1 MDERR
6 WLELVQKLQP
16 LAEAHPRAYRL
27 RVAAL
32 TALGY
37 GVIAGGLLALIALGV
52 GAVLLALHGFGIL
65 VLRFL
70 IPIGALLVVL
80 GRSLRVRIDPPEG
93 FPVGRSETPELFAMI
108 EEVRS
113 IIRSPKVHTLL
124 VDGDLNAGVSQ
135 VPTVGGLFQ
144 TRNYLVLGL
153 PYLALLSA
161 DELRAVIAHELA
173 HLAGAHGRF
182 GARIYR
188 LRATWERL
196 LEGLEE
202 RGSVWTG
209 LTRRFFEWYVP
220 YFSAYTLPAARAHE
234 LEADAAAAAAGG
246 DAAGTSLVASA
257 LGGRWLGDTY
267 WPTLFERTLDEP
279 KPPAAYDP
287 MAQQIWRARKA
298 TSDLAD
304 WYQRLLTAESD
315 PTDPHPPVA
324 ERLARLGTDPQRA
337 LALAQERDG
346 PSALEHYLPAVRARL
361 IADLDRSWQRSV
373 ASEWAE
379 HYRQAQDE
387 KAELAQLDRAETL
400 SVEERLQRAQLTETF
415 HGADAALTQYRELV
429 DTEEDGQA
437 RLAIG
442 RLLLARE
449 DDEGLLWLDQAAK
462 RDWQIVLPASALAY
476 SYLRERGRDEE
487 AEAYERRLEQQVELL
502 EAAEKERSEV
512 TLDDRLDRPDLP
524 IEQLELVRNAVAAEN
539 EVAAAYLARKHTHHL
554 NHESPFYVL
563 GVVPR
568 SYARATKGD
577 STGAALAAR
586 LADAIPVS
594 VHCLV
599 VTLHKGDQVTQR
611 LARIEGASLLG
622 ETK

>member
-16 LAEAHPRAYRL
+16 VAESHPHAYRL

-32 TALGY
+32 AALGY
-37 GVIAGGLLALIALGV
+37 GFIAGGLLALIALGV

-65 VLRFL
+65 VLKFL

-80 GRSLRVRIDPPEG
+80 GRSLHVEIDPPDGLTVDHPEA
-93 FPVGRSETPELFAMI
+93 PELFAMI
-108 EEVRS
+108 DEVRS
-113 IIRSPKVHTLL
+113 IIRSPKVHTLI
-124 VDGDLNAGVSQ
+124 VDGELNAAVAQ
-135 VPTVGGLFQ
+135 VPTVGGLFR

-182 GARIYR
+182 GARVYR
-188 LRATWERL
+188 VRATWERL
-196 LEGLEE
+196 LEGLEQ
-202 RGSVWTG
+202 RDSVWTG
-209 LTRRFFEWYVP
+209 LARRFFEWYVP

-234 LEADAAAAAAGG
+234 VEADAAAAAAGG
-246 DAAGTSLVASA
+246 DAAGSSLVTGA
-257 LGGRWLGDTY
+257 LGSRWLDDTY
-267 WPTLFERTLDEP
+267 WPALFERMLDEP
-279 KPPAAYDP
+279 KPPAAFDP
-287 MAQQIWRARKA
+287 MAHEIWRARKGP
-298 TSDLAD
+298 SDLAD

-315 PTDPHPPVA
+315 PTDPHPSLA
-324 ERLARLGTDPQRA
+324 ERLARLGSDPLRA

-346 PSALEHYLPAVRARL
+346 PSALVRYFPAVRERLVAELNRTWQKSVAAEWADQHREAQVAKDNLARL
-361 IADLDRSWQRSV
+361 ERAD
-373 ASEWAE
+373 A
-379 HYRQAQDE
+379 
-387 KAELAQLDRAETL
+387 L
-400 SVEERLQRAQLTETF
+400 SVEELLERAQLTETF
-415 HGADAALTQYRELV
+415 RDTDAALALYRELV
-429 DTEEDGQA
+429 DTEEDAQA

-449 DDEGLLWLDQAAK
+449 DDEGLRWLDQAAA
-462 RDWQIVLPASALAY
+462 RDWQIVLLATALAY
-476 SYLRERGRDEE
+476 SYLHERGRDEE
-487 AEAYERRLEQQVELL
+487 AEPYERRLEQQAELL

-512 TLDDRLDRPDLP
+512 TLDDWLDRPDLP
-524 IEQLELVRNAVAAEN
+524 SEQLELVRDAVAAES
-539 EVAAAYLARKHTHHL
+539 EVAAAYLVRKHTHHL
-554 NHESPFYVL
+554 NDESPFYVL

-577 STGAALAAR
+577 STGAALAER
-586 LADAIPVS
+586 LADAVPPPLQ
-594 VHCLV
+594 CLV
-599 VTLHKGDQVTQR
+599 VTLEKHNKVTRR